1 MLYKEHANGW
11 LDENLVKDVNN
22 YIKILKKYKLDT
34 SVCDKL
40 VLSVD
45 DLLRVLHYHWVLYIP
60 TRSSGCYLLRFP
72 LCRLCRFSTVL
83 AGRCKS
89 KELRQVQRG

>member
-11 LDENLVKDVNN
+11 LDENLVKDANN

-34 SVCDKL
+34 SVCDKP

-45 DLLRVLHYHWVLYIP
+45 GLLRVLHYH
-60 TRSSGCYLLRFP
+60 
-72 LCRLCRFSTVL
+72 
-83 AGRCKS
+83 
-89 KELRQVQRG
+89 